1 MIDDG
6 EWFNHDGGGSEGGD
20 GASSTVDGSAG
31 GMIGSQEI
39 DETIPPRPWEIKDRI
54 IFDAEGKV
62 VVGYTCGAPTDAT
75 AALIVDVVN
84 IFDREGWLE
93 PVTEF
98 QEKLYTTIV
107 ELERTNA
114 QLSATIIRAIQ
125 LIDEDRASDF
135 PSASEILD
143 TLIDVLSGGGGRG
156 YVPCRY
162 PIIPNIGEEG
172 YCVAHATDEFEDVRY
187 CKAHASLLRDL
198 TVVD

>member
-98 QEKLYTTIV
+98 QEKLYTTNV